1 MSDIVYCHR
10 IAMTK
15 TSRSSRVI
23 GTRVSSDT
31 KARFAALAAWHHLS
45 ASTLLSK
52 MVDEVLKTN
61 GETSAGSG
69 EQRSARESKNG
80 VGHAD
85 RITLRLRN
93 GDRALA
99 TQRAHSRGMKTGT
112 YLALLIHNHVR
123 DAAVLP
129 PNELDQIKVTAA
141 QLAALSRQLRMFGV
155 PNTLPEPKA
164 SDLSETISLVRREV
178 EAAREATAAIVRRNL
193 ISWETGGGSAHA

>member
-1 MSDIVYCHR
+1 
-10 IAMTK
+10 MTK

-23 GTRVSSDT
+23 ATRVPPET
-31 KARFAALAAWHHLS
+31 RARFAALAARHHLS
-45 ASTLLSK
+45 ASSLLAK
-52 MVDEVLKTN
+52 MIEEVLKTN
-61 GETSAGSG
+61 GESWLDSGGQRPAGQS
-69 EQRSARESKNG
+69 ESRLG
-80 VGHAD
+80 VAG
-85 RITLRLRN
+85 RVTLRLRK

-99 TQRAHSRGMKTGT
+99 AQRAHSRGMKTGS

-141 QLAALSRQLRMFGV
+141 QLAALSRQLRTFGV
-155 PNTLPEPKA
+155 PNTLPEPMA

>member
-1 MSDIVYCHR
+1 
-10 IAMTK
+10 MTK
-15 TSRSSRVI
+15 TSRPSRVI
-23 GTRVSSDT
+23 ATRVPPDT
-31 KARFAALAAWHHLS
+31 KAHFAALAARHHLS
-45 ASTLLSK
+45 ASTLLAK

-61 GETSAGSG
+61 GEISLGSA
-69 EQRSARESKNG
+69 EQRFPHESESDIG
-80 VGHAD
+80 VAD
-85 RITLRLRN
+85 RITLRLRK

-99 TQRAHSRGMKTGT
+99 AERAHSRGMKTGS

-141 QLAALSRQLRMFGV
+141 QLAALSRQLRTFGV
-155 PNTLPEPKA
+155 PNTLPEPMA
-164 SDLSETISLVRREV
+164 SDLSETISLVRQEV